1 MLTSFKYYSE
11 LTGFYLFYLFQTMT
25 GIILIGA
32 QIVPSLANGRLFD
45 LTPVSFFFNQI
56 PIV

>member
-45 LTPVSFFFNQI
+45 LTPVSFFF
-56 PIV
+56 